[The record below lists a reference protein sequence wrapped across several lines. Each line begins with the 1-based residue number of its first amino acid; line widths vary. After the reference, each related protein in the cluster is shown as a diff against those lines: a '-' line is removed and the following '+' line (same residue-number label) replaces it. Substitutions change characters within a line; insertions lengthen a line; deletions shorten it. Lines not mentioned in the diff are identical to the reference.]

1 MRATSILIAAIAA
14 ATALPTASAQSIDQR
29 LQARL
34 DSLHQA
40 GRFIGVSAGVALGDG
55 RVIALASGMSDTT
68 LETTLRPTD
77 RMLAGSTGKTFF
89 AALALRLVRDGRL
102 DLDAPIARHLGR
114 EPWFDSLPN
123 ARTITVRQLMNHTS
137 GLVRYELNPRFLADL
152 VAEPDRR
159 FTPVEELRY
168 LFGQPA
174 AFPAGEGWD
183 YSDTNYIVL
192 ATIVERVLGARAY
205 DAILREFVRPLGL
218 DGTIP
223 QDGPVIP
230 RLAQGYAGP
239 GNPFGPFDAVL
250 RDGRFAI
257 NPQFEWAGGGWATTG
272 GDLARWAKA
281 LYEGVA
287 IDSALLHRE
296 VLQGI
301 PAKMLGPNARYG
313 LGVIIQQTPLGATWG
328 HSGFF
333 PGYLTEMR
341 YYPAQRVAIAIMVN
355 QNRPAMSPAR
365 IATSLAELLIEA
377 PGAR

>member
-1 MRATSILIAAIAA
+1 MRTLSTLLAAIVAA
-14 ATALPTASAQSIDQR
+14 PALPAALAQPLEQR

-40 GRFIGVSAGVALGDG
+40 GRFIGVSAGVALADG
-55 RVIALASGMSDTT
+55 RVIALASGSSDTARKT
-68 LETTLRPTD
+68 SLRPTD

-89 AALALRLVRDGRL
+89 AALALQLVRDGRL
-102 DLDAPIARHLGR
+102 DLDAPIAQHLGR

-123 ARTITVRQLMNHTS
+123 ARSVTVRQLMNHTS

-152 VAEPDRR
+152 VAEPQRR
-159 FTPVEELRY
+159 FEPVEELRY
-168 LFGQPA
+168 LFGESAPFA
-174 AFPAGEGWD
+174 AGEGWD

-192 ATIVERVLGARAY
+192 AMIVERVLGARAY
-205 DAILREFVRPLGL
+205 DAILHEFVRPLGL
-218 DGTIP
+218 DGTVP

-230 RLAQGYAGP
+230 GLAQGYAGRD
-239 GNPFGPFDAVL
+239 NPFGPFDAVL
-250 RDGRFAI
+250 RGGRFAI

-272 GDLARWAKA
+272 RDLARWAKA
-281 LYEGVA
+281 LYEGDA
-287 IDSALLHRE
+287 IDSTLLHRE

-313 LGVIIQQTPLGATWG
+313 LGVIIQQTPLGTTWG

-341 YYPAQRVAIAIMVN
+341 YYPARRVAVAVMVN

-365 IATSLAELLIEA
+365 IASSLAELVLE
-377 PGAR
+377 PPPAR